1 MKYYFSSIIF
11 FIFGII
17 TLSCS
22 YNKNKASDR
31 IDSTDDSTVNTTNAQ
46 SSAEK
51 HPIHNIFN
59 DGHNIYDG
67 EADHSHNLS
76 PDELHYHAKRGVS
89 TLEDAYLEGYDDGY
103 EDGKEDGSEGHRY
116 GHSYDPDSDFKG
128 KFADSYEAGYED
140 GYSDGYN
147 SHSDE
152 NEDDGDDEED

>member
-1 MKYYFSSIIF
+1 MKYYSSIIF

-67 EADHSHNLS
+67 EADHSHSLS

-89 TLEDAYLEGYDDGY
+89 TLEDAYLEGYEDGY
-103 EDGKEDGSEGHRY
+103 EDGEEDRSGGKRH
-116 GHSYDPDSDFKG
+116 GHSYDPDSDFTG
-128 KFADSYEAGYED
+128 KFEDSYNDGYED
-140 GYSDGYN
+140 GYNDGYY
-147 SHSDE
+147 SSLDSDD
-152 NEDDGDDEED
+152 EDDDD

>member
-1 MKYYFSSIIF
+1 MKYYSSIIF

-22 YNKNKASDR
+22 SNKNKASDR
-31 IDSTDDSTVNTTNAQ
+31 IGGKDDSTVNTTNAQ

-59 DGHNIYDG
+59 DGHNSYDG

-116 GHSYDPDSDFKG
+116 SLSYYPDSDFTG
-128 KFADSYEAGYED
+128 KFEDSYNDGYED
-140 GYSDGYN
+140 GYNDGYY
-147 SHSDE
+147 SSLDSDD
-152 NEDDGDDEED
+152 EDDD